1 MNINFLRSPLGY
13 PIVPI
18 YSMPVY
24 FHQHSPLSS
33 SLSPTCPIDMAQPAF
48 AAPLPLPAKVA
59 GSRLNRSCVRARVS
73 APPRAN
79 PRRPARPTPNTPQ
92 QLSSLPTTR
101 NLVDEAVKPRLLAR
115 AVYLGPVALHKVQS
129 AIELA
134 EALRSPAVAADNL
147 AVADICVQLCMDC
160 DTVCAAVLRGLAA
173 SAGHDAVDAAVGSSV
188 LSILAAYERIEEI
201 VVRAEEGSFT
211 EASYAHLRELVLI
224 AARDEHRALTLRL
237 AASVVDVRDLG
248 LVLNPEQRE
257 LVARRTMYLDAA
269 LANQL
274 GMWYLQSELE
284 ENSFRHLHPTEYAST
299 KDALS
304 RRKSATGD
312 LLEDTR
318 GEIETIMLRARGV
331 RAVVARAR
339 VVGRVKGAYSVHRKM
354 KRTGKRLDQIFDVLA
369 LRIIIAPK
377 RGGDDTAECN
387 ACYAVAEAV
396 RQNFPVLEGRE
407 KDYLVQPKSNGYRSL
422 HLTILAGEGFQ
433 PLEVQIRT
441 EKMHHVAEFGA
452 AAHWVYKGVPPGI
465 RGNMFMRGG
474 NQTRNIPYPRP
485 RIPLNIG
492 PAAEADA
499 KRKGYVTHIADA
511 IAQTRVI
518 VKSCGQLYTLAL
530 GSTLADLCKGLGMM
544 SLGVV
549 PFVNGTIAPLS
560 QKLQMNDIVRFSI
573 ALQDL

>member
-1 MNINFLRSPLGY
+1 
-13 PIVPI
+13 
-18 YSMPVY
+18 
-24 FHQHSPLSS
+24 
-33 SLSPTCPIDMAQPAF
+33 MAQLSGF
-48 AAPLPLPAKVA
+48 VSPLPLTSTSAQRPNC
-59 GSRLNRSCVRARVS
+59 SHLSVRARVS

-79 PRRPARPTPNTPQ
+79 PRRPVRPSTASK
-92 QLSSLPTTR
+92 LSTLPAPK
-101 NLVDEAVKPRLLAR
+101 LVDDTVKPRLLAR
-115 AVYLGPVALHKVQS
+115 AVYLGPVALHKVES

-160 DTVCAAVLRGLAA
+160 DTVCAAVLRGLTQT
-173 SAGHDAVDAAVGSSV
+173 AGYEAIDSAVGSSV
-188 LSILAAYERIEEI
+188 ISILTAYERIEDI
-201 VVRAEEGSFT
+201 VDKAEEETFT
-211 EASYAHLRELVLI
+211 EESYAHLRELVLI

-237 AASVVDVRDLG
+237 AASVVEVRTLE
-248 LVLNPEQRE
+248 LILNSEQRE
-257 LVARRTMYLDAA
+257 LIARRTMYLDAP

-284 ENSFRHLHPTEYAST
+284 ENSFRHLNPKEYTST
-299 KDALS
+299 KEALS
-304 RRKSATGD
+304 IRKIASGD
-312 LLEDTR
+312 LLDDTR
-318 GEIETIMLRARGV
+318 VEIETLMLRERTI
-331 RAVVARAR
+331 RSVVARAR

-354 KRTGKRLDQIFDVLA
+354 KRSGKRLEQIYDVLA

-377 RGGDDTAECN
+377 KGGDDAAECN
-387 ACYAVAEAV
+387 ACYVVAESI
-396 RQNFPVLEGRE
+396 RKNFPILEARE
-407 KDYLVQPKSNGYRSL
+407 KDYLVHPKSNGYRSL
-422 HLTILAGEGFQ
+422 HLTILAGEGLQ

-452 AAHWVYKGVPPGI
+452 AAHWVYKGVPPSLHE
-465 RGNMFMRGG
+465 GNLFMRNN
-474 NQTRNIPYPRP
+474 NQTRNFPYPRP
-485 RIPLNIG
+485 RIPLNIA
-492 PAAEADA
+492 PAAEADV